1 MTTLA
6 HVSLSHLTTEALVGL
21 AGLAVMAVTTWLI
34 FRKSNQGKTALR
46 RVRAIYRRF
55 DR

>member
-6 HVSLSHLTTEALVGL
+6 HVSLSHLTTEALMTL
-21 AGLAVMAVTTWLI
+21 AGLGVAGLATWFLI
-34 FRKSNQGKTALR
+34 LKSEQQEKLLR
-46 RVRAIYRRF
+46 RVKAVYKRF